1 MGTSKA
7 PAVDL
12 LKLNTPRDTKTT
24 FFTPKRNDEHHPFYM
39 GVTPWATDDW
49 ALLGEYWPGLESM
62 ETSTWVLIKLK
73 ADFNQFLLVS
83 NIFKQKE

>member
-1 MGTSKA
+1 
-7 PAVDL
+7 
-12 LKLNTPRDTKTT
+12 
-24 FFTPKRNDEHHPFYM
+24 M